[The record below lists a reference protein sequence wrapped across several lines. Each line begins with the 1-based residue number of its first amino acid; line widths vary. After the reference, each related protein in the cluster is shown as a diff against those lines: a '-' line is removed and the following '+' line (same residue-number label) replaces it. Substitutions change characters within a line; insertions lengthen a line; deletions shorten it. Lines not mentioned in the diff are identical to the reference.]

1 MNIYS
6 ILITIG
12 SILFI
17 SSIYLWFRAGV
28 IRRRNNDESKKND
41 RTGGGFM
48 FMTSLLI
55 FAIALLIWLLT

>member
-6 ILITIG
+6 ILIVTG

-28 IRRRNNDESKKND
+28 IRRKNNDGSKKDD
-41 RTGGGFM
+41 RTGGFLFM
-48 FMTSLLI
+48 SSLLI
-55 FAIALLIWLLT
+55 FAIALILWLLT